1 MPSTVAA
8 IHRTRSAMG
17 TLFEALLVGDDEEH
31 LTAVAE
37 AVLDEVVRIER
48 LLSRFDPR
56 SEISRINRL
65 AANEPVIVDYEVA
78 GLLKTCFAARDW
90 TESCFDITASAQTS
104 NRHISA
110 AHVEFDAAK
119 RRIRF
124 TSPDIQLDLGGIGKG
139 YALDRAAELLAEY
152 GVDNALLHGG
162 TSSVLARGCDERDEP
177 WRIAL
182 RKPAA
187 SESMEAIELC
197 DQALSYS
204 AVNEQADIIDP
215 RNGEKLAG
223 TDGCAVIARSATEA
237 EILSTALLCMG
248 RERAEQFVD
257 GQGENEMALF
267 WMESIPAAVS
277 HRLGTNT

>member
-1 MPSTVAA
+1 
-8 IHRTRSAMG
+8 MG

-37 AVLDEVVRIER
+37 AALDEIVRIER

-65 AANEPVIVDYEVA
+65 AASETVVVDYEVA
-78 GLLKTCFAARDW
+78 RLLTICFAARER
-90 TESCFDITASAQTS
+90 TEGCFDITASTQTP
-104 NRHISA
+104 
-110 AHVEFDAAK
+110 AHRGAVTQVAFDPS
-119 RRIRF
+119 RRSIRF

-152 GVDNALLHGG
+152 GVENALLHGG

-182 RKPAA
+182 QHSATGEPL
-187 SESMEAIELC
+187 ETIELC
-197 DQALSYS
+197 DQALSFS
-204 AVNEQADIIDP
+204 AVNEQADIVDP
-215 RNGEKLAG
+215 RSGEPLRG
-223 TDGCAVIARSATEA
+223 LYGCAVIAGSATEA

-257 GQGENEMALF
+257 EQGENEMALF

-277 HRLGTNT
+277 HRLGTCR